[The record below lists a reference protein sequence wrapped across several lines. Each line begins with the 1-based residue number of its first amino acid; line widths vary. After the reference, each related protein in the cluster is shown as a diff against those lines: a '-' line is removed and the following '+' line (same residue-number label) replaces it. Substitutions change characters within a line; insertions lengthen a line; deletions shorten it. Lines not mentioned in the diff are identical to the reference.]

1 MKRYQITVEEIVDHQ
16 PAQPEAV
23 TMTAAAAMEWLRGDR
38 SRRVVDRQGD
48 VWWYI
53 VPRSMY
59 TFDGDNRHLNLSTS
73 YAPYTPLL
81 PATRSQVVLEREI
94 TDSRAA
100 SKGLEKACDGLRQEL
115 TSALGSQKA
124 AVAALEVERAENK
137 RLVNKVNALAL
148 VFDKTKRA
156 IQVYE
161 MAPVA
166 TAGKESGNDTVPAM

>member
-16 PAQPEAV
+16 PAQSEAV
-23 TMTAAAAMEWLRGDR
+23 ELTAAAAMEWLRGDR

-115 TSALGSQKA
+115 TSALASQKA
-124 AVAALEVERAENK
+124 AEAALEQARRVISELRDM
-137 RLVNKVNALAL
+137 VHNAHNHA
-148 VFDKTKRA
+148 VA
-156 IQVYE
+156 IEHATQT
-161 MAPVA
+161 MPVLNE
-166 TAGKESGNDTVPAM
+166 TAGKESG